1 MEARRKARY
10 IGPAPAGDWRLTVI
24 SASVFRPSWRT
35 PSSPRPAAG
44 ALLCFNAVRLQTPLN
59 MKRFDDLYLFTRV
72 VEAGGFSA
80 AERATGIP
88 KSRLSR
94 RIAELETQLGTRLL
108 QRSSH
113 RVSVTPVGEAVYRHA
128 RDMADATAAIEALA
142 GAARSEPAGV
152 LRVGT
157 SPLLAET
164 LLAGWLAEFADAHPK
179 LRIELDLANTY
190 VDLIEQRI
198 DVAVRAATGPLPSR
212 DVVARHLAVS
222 PRVLVA
228 SPALIARV
236 GEPTTPAELDN
247 RPCLGQGTLARSRD
261 WVLQDARGHRLAL
274 PIRPRF
280 AADNLI
286 ALREAAV
293 AGLGLAILPQHAC
306 NAALAT
312 GTLRTVLPD
321 WTPEPADLHAL
332 YPSRAGVPPSVKA
345 LVTFLR
351 ERFAKERTM
360 QLAP

>member
-1 MEARRKARY
+1 
-10 IGPAPAGDWRLTVI
+10 
-24 SASVFRPSWRT
+24 
-35 PSSPRPAAG
+35 
-44 ALLCFNAVRLQTPLN
+44 

-128 RDMADATAAIEALA
+128 RDMADASAAIEALA

-164 LLAGWLAEFADAHPK
+164 LIAGWLAEFADAHPK
-179 LRIELDLANTY
+179 LRIELDLSNNY

-198 DVAVRAATGPLPSR
+198 DVAIRAATGPLPSR
-212 DVVARHLAVS
+212 DVVARPLAVS
-222 PRVLVA
+222 PRVLVG
-228 SPALIARV
+228 SPTLIARV
-236 GEPTTPAELDN
+236 GEPATPAALEEL
-247 RPCLGQGTLARSRD
+247 PCLGQGTLTRSRD
-261 WVLQDARGHRLAL
+261 WVLHDRHGHRLAL

-280 AADNLI
+280 ATDNIL
-286 ALREAAV
+286 ALREAAI
-293 AGLGLAILPQHAC
+293 AGLGFAVLPRHC
-306 NAALAT
+306 CHAALLD
-312 GTLRTVLPD
+312 GRLRAALPG
-321 WTPEPADLHAL
+321 WMPEPADLHAL
-332 YPSRAGVPPSVKA
+332 YPSRTGVPPSVKA
-345 LVTFLR
+345 LIAFLR
-351 ERFAKERTM
+351 ERFTQEPAMKA
-360 QLAP
+360 LD

>member
-1 MEARRKARY
+1 
-10 IGPAPAGDWRLTVI
+10 
-24 SASVFRPSWRT
+24 
-35 PSSPRPAAG
+35 
-44 ALLCFNAVRLQTPLN
+44 

-128 RDMADATAAIEALA
+128 RDMADASAAIEALA

-179 LRIELDLANTY
+179 LRIELELSNTY

-198 DVAVRAATGPLPSR
+198 DVAIRAATGPLPSR

-222 PRVLVA
+222 ARVLVG
-228 SPALIARV
+228 SPTLLARV
-236 GEPTTPAELDN
+236 EAPSTPADLDN
-247 RPCLGQGTLARSRD
+247 QPCLGQGTLARSRD
-261 WVLQDARGHRLAL
+261 WVLLDARGHRLAL
-274 PIRPRF
+274 PVRPRF
-280 AADNLI
+280 AADNII
-286 ALREAAV
+286 ALREAAI
-293 AGLGLAILPQHAC
+293 AGLGLAILPQHC
-306 NAALAT
+306 CHEALVD
-312 GTLRTVLPD
+312 GRLQTVLPN

-345 LVTFLR
+345 LVAFLR
-351 ERFAKERTM
+351 ERFAKEATM
-360 QLAP
+360 QPIS

>member
-1 MEARRKARY
+1 
-10 IGPAPAGDWRLTVI
+10 
-24 SASVFRPSWRT
+24 
-35 PSSPRPAAG
+35 
-44 ALLCFNAVRLQTPLN
+44 

-94 RIAELETQLGTRLL
+94 RIAELEAQLGTRLL

-128 RDMADATAAIEALA
+128 RDMADASAAIEALA

-179 LRIELDLANTY
+179 LRIELDLSNTY

-198 DVAVRAATGPLPSR
+198 DVAIRAATGPLPSR
-212 DVVARHLAVS
+212 DVVARHLVVS

-236 GEPTTPAELDN
+236 GEPDTPAALEN
-247 RPCLGQGTLARSRD
+247 FPCLGQGSLTRSRD
-261 WVLQDARGHRLAL
+261 WVLQDARGHRLSL

-280 AADNLI
+280 ASDNII
-286 ALREAAV
+286 ALREAAI
-293 AGLGLAILPQHAC
+293 AGLGLTILPQHC
-306 NAALAT
+306 CHAAL
-312 GTLRTVLPD
+312 GGGQLRRVLRG

-345 LVTFLR
+345 LVAFLR
-351 ERFAKERTM
+351 ERFAAEATM
-360 QLAP
+360 QPMP

>member
-1 MEARRKARY
+1 
-10 IGPAPAGDWRLTVI
+10 
-24 SASVFRPSWRT
+24 
-35 PSSPRPAAG
+35 
-44 ALLCFNAVRLQTPLN
+44 

-72 VEAGGFSA
+72 VESGGFSA

-128 RDMADATAAIEALA
+128 RDMADATAAIEALV

-164 LLAGWLAEFADAHPK
+164 LLAAWLAEFADAHPK
-179 LRIELDLANTY
+179 LRIELDLSNTY

-198 DVAVRAATGPLPSR
+198 DVAIRATTGPLPSR
-212 DVVARHLAVS
+212 EVVARHLAVS
-222 PRVLVA
+222 PRVLVG
-228 SPALIARV
+228 SPALLSRV
-236 GEPTTPAELDN
+236 GQPATPADLENL
-247 RPCLGQGTLARSRD
+247 PCIGQGTLARSRD

-274 PIRPRF
+274 PVRPRF
-280 AADNLI
+280 AADNI
-286 ALREAAV
+286 VALREAAI
-293 AGLGLAILPQHAC
+293 AGLGLALLPQHC
-306 NAALAT
+306 CHAALAD
-312 GTLRTVLPD
+312 GRLRTVLPG
-321 WTPEPADLHAL
+321 WKPEPADLHAL

-345 LVTFLR
+345 LVAFLR
-351 ERFAKERTM
+351 ERFAEEPTM
-360 QLAP
+360 RPIS